1 MNNKQI
7 FIRLD
12 EVLTRNGLTPTTKA
26 YIQLLL
32 SEMQANTKLSEFL
45 EAFDGMTHR
54 VQRMLDDIRFDKQR
68 HSGVLV
74 EGRVMDLGNNYAEWE
89 VSNGNCDRLLSDE
102 LRQLDG
108 KKVRVTIE
116 EIEDER
122 EEE

>member
-32 SEMQANTKLSEFL
+32 SEIL

-102 LRQLDG
+102 LSELDG